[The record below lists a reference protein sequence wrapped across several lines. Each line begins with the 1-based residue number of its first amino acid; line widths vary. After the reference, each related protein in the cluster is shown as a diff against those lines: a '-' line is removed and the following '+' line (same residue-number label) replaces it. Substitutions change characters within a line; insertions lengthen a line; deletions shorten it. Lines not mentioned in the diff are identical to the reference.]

1 MLEMYAQHGSVSH
14 GPIGA
19 DRLKAILLGDSPDSE
34 EYPRV
39 WQSLMEMPGSHAF
52 DLASEIG
59 VSYRY
64 LNERTRELFGEGL
77 PQ

>member
-1 MLEMYAQHGSVSH
+1 MLEMYALHGSVSH

-19 DRLKAILLGDSPDSE
+19 DRLKAILLGDSPGPE

-39 WQSLMEMPGSHAF
+39 WQALMEMSRSNAF
-52 DLASEIG
+52 GLALKIG

-64 LNERTRELFGEGL
+64 LNDRARELFGDGL